1 MPKKFRCSACW
12 LDVYKRQEYGIED
25 EEGYDENGMRKA
37 TGCMGEEFYYM
48 VEDGLIRRDSID
60 HLGEI
65 IRGKKPG
72 RKSDD
77 EIIFVAIE
85 GMPIED
91 VAWGS
96 EIYRNAVDHGICL
109 LYTSRCV

>member
-1 MPKKFRCSACW
+1 M
-12 LDVYKRQEYGIED
+12 YEEYGIED

-48 VEDGLIRRDSID
+48 VEDGLITRDSID

-72 RKSDD
+72 EKVR
-77 EIIFVAIE
+77 
-85 GMPIED
+85 
-91 VAWGS
+91 
-96 EIYRNAVDHGICL
+96 R
-109 LYTSRCV
+109 

>member
-1 MPKKFRCSACW
+1 MDKKELVGIRKVVDNW
-12 LDVYKRQEYGIED
+12 KMYEEYGIED

-48 VEDGLIRRDSID
+48 VEDGLITRDSID

-77 EIIFVAIE
+77 EIILLPLKECRLRTLHGGLKFTA
-85 GMPIED
+85 MPSTMAL
-91 VAWGS
+91 VRS
-96 EIYRNAVDHGICL
+96 
-109 LYTSRCV
+109 